1 MDLRQLAALVAV
13 AEHGTFSA
21 AAKALHTVQSNVS
34 THVARLERELG
45 VTLVDRSNGRLTAEG
60 EAVCERARRV
70 QSELDA
76 LAADVAS
83 VGKEVT
89 GSVRLGV
96 IGSTARW
103 LVPRLLGA
111 MQEAHPRVRLVI
123 VEATTTSLVPQL
135 AAGRLDKALLNLPV
149 HDDEI
154 VCETL
159 FEEDLLV
166 VAPEG
171 HPLAERGEVDLV
183 ELAEHELLL
192 SPPGTALRD
201 DLDAEAAEAGVRL
214 RPQAEVDGIRLIA
227 SLAFEGFG
235 PAVLPATA
243 APGWLGGRWRRV
255 AVRGLLPRQVGLAR
269 RRRGLPSAP
278 ARALAEV
285 LRGVVDE
292 QAPGQPGL
300 HLTEH
305 PTSEHRTEQL
315 ASERE

>member
-60 EAVCERARRV
+60 QTVVERARRI
-70 QSELDA
+70 QNELDA

-83 VGKEVT
+83 IGEEVT

-123 VEATTTSLVPQL
+123 VEATTTSLLPQL
-135 AAGRLDKALLNLPV
+135 SAGRLDKALLNLPV

-154 VCETL
+154 VTEPL

-171 HPLAERGEVDLV
+171 HPLADRREVTLV
-183 ELAEHELLL
+183 ELAEHDLLL
-192 SPPGTALRD
+192 SPQGTALRD
-201 DLDAEAAEAGVRL
+201 DLDAEAATLGVTL
-214 RPQAEVDGIRLIA
+214 RAQAEVDGIRLIA

-235 PAVLPATA
+235 PAILPATA
-243 APGWLGGRWRRV
+243 VPGWLAGRWRRV
-255 AVRGLLPRQVGLAR
+255 VVRDLLPRQVGLAR

-278 ARALAEV
+278 ARALSEV

-300 HLTEH
+300 HLVST
-305 PTSEHRTEQL
+305 
-315 ASERE
+315 

>member
-21 AAKALHTVQSNVS
+21 AAKSLHTVQSNVS

-45 VTLVDRSNGRLTAEG
+45 VTLVDRTNGRLTDEG
-60 EAVCERARRV
+60 QAVVERALRV
-70 QSELDA
+70 QNELDA
-76 LAADVAS
+76 LASDVAS
-83 VGKEVT
+83 IGEEVT
-89 GSVRLGV
+89 GGVRFGV
-96 IGSTARW
+96 IGSIARW

-111 MQEAHPRVRLVI
+111 MRDAHPRVRLVI

-135 AAGRLDKALLNLPV
+135 LSGRLDLALLNLPV
-149 HDDEI
+149 DDDEI
-154 VCETL
+154 VTETL

-171 HPLAERGEVDLV
+171 HPLAERDEVSLV

-192 SPPGTALRD
+192 GPPGTALRNE
-201 DLDAEAAEAGVRL
+201 LDAEATAAGVML
-214 RPQAEVDGIRLIA
+214 RPQAELDGIRLIA

-235 PAVLPATA
+235 AAILPATA
-243 APGWLGGRWRRV
+243 VPGWLQGRWRRV
-255 AVRGLLPRQVGLAR
+255 TVPELTPRTVGAAR

-278 ARALAEV
+278 ARALADV

-292 QAPGQPGL
+292 QGPGQPGL
-300 HLTEH
+300 HLT
-305 PTSEHRTEQL
+305 
-315 ASERE
+315 SERE